1 MKAQVSFSS
10 GLPLLVMLMANM
22 NSLPAVGKLVAKE
35 EDVDWTE
42 AKSPEVNGAT
52 LVGVKSPEDV
62 LTESCGIAPWEHS
75 AVHGDKLI
83 FGKLSFRAILDE
95 SLVPSLAR
103 TSIFSI

>member
-1 MKAQVSFSS
+1 MNAQVSFSS

-22 NSLPAVGKLVAKE
+22 NSLPAVKLVMEKMLMGL
-35 EDVDWTE
+35 
-42 AKSPEVNGAT
+42 KSPEVNGAT
-52 LVGVKSPEDV
+52 LVGVKSPKDV